1 MAMGGGG
8 TGGAVSEINVT
19 PLIDVLLAYALT
31 QQHYWMGCE
40 DGWMKILQEH
50 GWNGDRSTA
59 LAAMGDLQSRALEA
73 AKEAG

>member
-1 MAMGGGG
+1 MDMSNGGKWVKHNNNHDH
-8 TGGAVSEINVT
+8 AYK
-19 PLIDVLLAYALT
+19 LLLAYALT
-31 QQHYWMGCE
+31 QQHYWMGRE

-73 AKEAG
+73 AKEAP